1 MPFHF
6 VECSF
11 RYSRRIPVLNRL
23 NLEFGSGSCVL
34 LGPHGAGKSTLLGLA
49 ASALVPWS
57 GAVRF
62 RGLDASDGRD
72 RAQYRRSV
80 GWLPEET
87 RPIPGLTVR
96 EQVAHAGCLRGLTK
110 AESWAGAPRAL
121 ARSGLAALCAHRTHQ
136 LDAEQLRRLGLA
148 QALVHGAEVLLV
160 DEPAAGLSP
169 RQRDRFSG
177 LLAGLGSELP
187 VIVSTERPEDLRQT
201 VSLYDEVVVLEAGL
215 PRYQGPAD
223 DYWASLTATAA
234 YDGGSTGRGV
244 YEV

>member
-11 RYSRRIPVLNRL
+11 RYSRHTPVLNRL

-34 LGPHGAGKSTLLGLA
+34 LGPNGAGKSTLLGLA

-96 EQVAHAGCLRGLTK
+96 EQVAHAGRLKGLTR
-110 AESWAGAPRAL
+110 ADSWAGAPRAL
-121 ARSGLAALCAHRTHQ
+121 ARVGLAGLSAHRTHR
-136 LDAEQLRRLGLA
+136 LDAEQLRGLGLA
-148 QALVHGAEVLLV
+148 QALVHGAEVLLI
-160 DEPAAGLSP
+160 DDPAAGLNP
-169 RQRDRFSG
+169 CQRDRFAG
-177 LLAGLGSELP
+177 LLAGLGTELP
-187 VIVSTERPEDLRQT
+187 VIVSTERPEDVRRT
-201 VSLYDEVVVLEAGL
+201 VPLYDEVVVLDAGL

-234 YDGGSTGRGV
+234 YAGRSAGRGAYDV
-244 YEV
+244 